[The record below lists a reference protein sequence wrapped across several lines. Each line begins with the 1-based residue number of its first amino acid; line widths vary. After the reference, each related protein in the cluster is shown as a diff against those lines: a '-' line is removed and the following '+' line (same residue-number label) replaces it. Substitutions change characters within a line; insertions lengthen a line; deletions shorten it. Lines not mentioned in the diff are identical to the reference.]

1 MSLYYTRHDGM
12 TQATTTFAPI
22 ETAADGSTAGP
33 IAIPPGA
40 KTIKSISAGFAVNG
54 AHTVNTGPVY
64 VLRLTGTGALPDGN
78 QDLVLGSVH
87 HDNGGG
93 TVTDTDT
100 INMAPV
106 RIPCNIAVNPGA
118 DLALQ
123 GAYYG
128 TDAGSP
134 QISIEVEFEMA

>member
-1 MSLYYTRHDGM
+1 MALYFRSHDSM
-12 TQATTTFAPI
+12 TQATETLAPV
-22 ETAADGSTAGP
+22 ETASDGSTAGP
-33 IAIPPGA
+33 IAIPPGV
-40 KTIKSISAGFAVNG
+40 KKIKSISAGFAVNG
-54 AHTVNTGPVY
+54 AHTVNTGPIY

-100 INMAPV
+100 VNMTPL
-106 RIPCNIAVNPGA
+106 RIPVDIAVNAGA

-123 GAYYG
+123 AAYYG

-134 QISIEVEFEMA
+134 QISIEIEFE

>member
-1 MSLYYTRHDGM
+1 M
-12 TQATTTFAPI
+12 TQATTTFSPI

-33 IAIPPGA
+33 IAIPPGVT
-40 KTIKSISAGFAVNG
+40 KIKSISAGFAVNG
-54 AHTVNTGPVY
+54 AHSVNTGPVY

-78 QDLVLGSVH
+78 QDLVLGSLH

-100 INMAPV
+100 VNMAPLT
-106 RIPCNIAVNPGA
+106 IPVNIDVNAGA

-128 TDAGSP
+128 TDAGAP
-134 QISIEVEFEMA
+134 QVSIEIEFA

>member
-1 MSLYYTRHDGM
+1 MALYYTRHDGM
-12 TQATTTFAPI
+12 TQATTTFSPV

-40 KTIKSISAGFAVNG
+40 VMIKSITASVVVDGAFAI
-54 AHTVNTGPVY
+54 NTGPIF

-87 HDNGGG
+87 NSQGGG
-93 TVTDTDT
+93 TVTSTQERIVLPLT
-100 INMAPV
+100 IQT
-106 RIPCNIAVNPGA
+106 NIAVKAGA

-123 GAYYG
+123 AAYFG

-134 QISIEVEFEMA
+134 QLSVEIEFA